1 MQIRG
6 EALIAEDGEP
16 FLERQLEPVAAGDA
30 IASPVVEVFMGNDT
44 FNPLQF
50 TVCGCFR
57 IGQHQFGVE
66 DVEALVLHRAHVEV
80 THGNDVVLLE
90 VVFQA
95 VDLFIPA
102 HRPFQ

>member
-6 EALIAEDGEP
+6 EALIAEDGQS

-30 IASPVVEVFMGNDT
+30 IAGPVVEVLMGDHT
-44 FNPLQF
+44 FNPLQLP
-50 TVCGCFR
+50 VGGCFR

-80 THGNDVVLLE
+80 THGDDVVLVE